1 MTVFKCYMKILK
13 KNIGLISIY
22 LIIFFSTA
30 MILQAS
36 AKKEHLE
43 DFEKTRIN
51 LAIADQDDSTLS
63 HALTEY
69 LKTIHNVYR
78 ISAEPTVMQEEL
90 FYRNAEYIV
99 QIPKD
104 FYKTCIVDE
113 NPLSVTKVP
122 GSYSSFYVDQ
132 QINAWLNS
140 IRTYTAAGF
149 SQKEA
154 AAAALEQS
162 VSEVTMYHDEETA
175 VETPGYTYY
184 FRYIPFLFLAV
195 LCYSMGYI
203 LLAFRKEDI
212 QKRMLASAISTR
224 RQNLEGLLAMF
235 TISLLLWLIAVVGA
249 GVMYGKELL
258 TSKVLGYYLLNTFL
272 MLTIALSLAYLI
284 GLFMK
289 NINMLIGF
297 SNIISL
303 GICFLSGVFV
313 PMNIMDKKVLMV
325 AQFLPVYWYENV
337 NETLS
342 RYHVV
347 SGKVAVDIWKSMGI
361 EVMFTFALL
370 ALILA
375 VSKYKRQG

>member
-22 LIIFFSTA
+22 LVIFFSTA

-104 FYKTCIVDE
+104 FYKPCIVDE

-154 AAAALEQS
+154 ATAALEQS

-249 GVMYGKELL
+249 GIMYGKELL

-289 NINMLIGF
+289 NINMLNGF

>member
-1 MTVFKCYMKILK
+1 MTVFKGYLKILK
-13 KNIGLISIY
+13 KNLGMLLIY
-22 LIIFFSTA
+22 LVIFFA
-30 MILQAS
+30 IAIALQAS
-36 AKKEHLE
+36 ARKEHLGT
-43 DFEKTRIN
+43 FEKTRIN
-51 LAIADQDDSTLS
+51 VAVADRDQSELS
-63 HALTEY
+63 RGLIRY
-69 LKTIHNVYR
+69 LSTIHNVSE
-78 ISAEPTVMQEEL
+78 ISSEPSVMQEEL

-99 QIPKD
+99 QIPKN
-104 FYKTCIVDE
+104 FYETCIVDE

-162 VSEVTMYHDEETA
+162 VSEVTMYQDDETA
-175 VETPGYTYY
+175 IETPGYTYY
-184 FRYIPFLFLAV
+184 FRYIPYLFLAV

-203 LLAFRKEDI
+203 LLAFRKENI
-212 QKRMLASAISTR
+212 QKRMQASAVSTH

-235 TISLLLWLIAVVGA
+235 TIGFSLWLIVVAGA
-249 GVMYGKELL
+249 GIMYGKELL
-258 TSKVLGYYLLNTFL
+258 ISKVLGYYLLNTFL

-289 NINMLIGF
+289 NSNMLNGIT
-297 SNIISL
+297 NIVSL

-313 PMNIMDKKVLMV
+313 PMNIMNKKVLRV

-347 SGKVAVDIWKSMGI
+347 SGKIAVDIWKSMGI
-361 EVMFTFALL
+361 EIMFTLALL

>member
-154 AAAALEQS
+154 ATAALEQS

-289 NINMLIGF
+289 NIYMLNGF

>member
-1 MTVFKCYMKILK
+1 MKILK
-13 KNIGLISIY
+13 KNIGLVIIY
-22 LIIFFSTA
+22 LVIFFSVA
-30 MILQAS
+30 MALQAAAS
-36 AKKEHLE
+36 KEHLE

-104 FYKTCIVDE
+104 FYETCIVDE

-132 QINAWLNS
+132 QIDAWLNS

-289 NINMLIGF
+289 NINMLNGI

>member
-1 MTVFKCYMKILK
+1 
-13 KNIGLISIY
+13 
-22 LIIFFSTA
+22 
-30 MILQAS
+30 
-36 AKKEHLE
+36 
-43 DFEKTRIN
+43 
-51 LAIADQDDSTLS
+51 
-63 HALTEY
+63 
-69 LKTIHNVYR
+69 
-78 ISAEPTVMQEEL
+78 MQEEL

-104 FYKTCIVDE
+104 FYETCIVDE

-289 NINMLIGF
+289 NSNMLNGIT
-297 SNIISL
+297 NIVSL

-313 PMNIMDKKVLMV
+313 PMNIMNKKVLRV

-347 SGKVAVDIWKSMGI
+347 SGKIAVDIWKSMGI
-361 EVMFTFALL
+361 EIMFTLALL

>member
-1 MTVFKCYMKILK
+1 MKILK

-22 LIIFFSTA
+22 LVIFFSTA

-104 FYKTCIVDE
+104 FYKTCIVYE

-154 AAAALEQS
+154 SAAALEQS

-289 NINMLIGF
+289 NINMLNGI

>member
-1 MTVFKCYMKILK
+1 MKILK

-162 VSEVTMYHDEETA
+162 VSEVTLYHDEETA

-289 NINMLIGF
+289 NINMLNGF

-337 NETLS
+337 NEPLS

>member
-1 MTVFKCYMKILK
+1 MKILK

-22 LIIFFSTA
+22 LVIFFSTA

-104 FYKTCIVDE
+104 FYKPCIVDE

-154 AAAALEQS
+154 ATAALEQS

-249 GVMYGKELL
+249 GIMYGKELL

-289 NINMLIGF
+289 NINMLNGF

>member
-1 MTVFKCYMKILK
+1 MKILK
-13 KNIGLISIY
+13 KNIGLVSIY
-22 LIIFFSTA
+22 LLIFFSIA
-30 MILQAS
+30 MVLQAS

-43 DFEKTRIN
+43 NFEKTRIN

-63 HALTEY
+63 HALTKY
-69 LKTIHNVYR
+69 LKTIHNVYK

-99 QIPKD
+99 QIPKN
-104 FYKTCIVDE
+104 FYETCIVDE

-132 QINAWLNS
+132 QINAL
-140 IRTYTAAGF
+140 
-149 SQKEA
+149 
-154 AAAALEQS
+154 
-162 VSEVTMYHDEETA
+162 
-175 VETPGYTYY
+175 ETPGYTYY
-184 FRYIPFLFLAV
+184 FRYIPYLFLAV

-203 LLAFRKEDI
+203 LLAFRKENI
-212 QKRMLASAISTR
+212 QKRMQASAVSTH

-235 TISLLLWLIAVVGA
+235 TIGFSLWLIVVAGA
-249 GVMYGKELL
+249 GIMYGKELL
-258 TSKVLGYYLLNTFL
+258 ISKVLGYYLLNTFL

-289 NINMLIGF
+289 NSNMLNGIT
-297 SNIISL
+297 NIVSL

-313 PMNIMDKKVLMV
+313 PMNIMNKKVLRV

-347 SGKVAVDIWKSMGI
+347 SGKIAIDIWKSMGI
-361 EVMFTFALL
+361 EIMFTLALL

>member
-1 MTVFKCYMKILK
+1 M
-13 KNIGLISIY
+13 
-22 LIIFFSTA
+22 
-30 MILQAS
+30 
-36 AKKEHLE
+36 
-43 DFEKTRIN
+43 
-51 LAIADQDDSTLS
+51 
-63 HALTEY
+63 
-69 LKTIHNVYR
+69 
-78 ISAEPTVMQEEL
+78 
-90 FYRNAEYIV
+90 
-99 QIPKD
+99 
-104 FYKTCIVDE
+104 
-113 NPLSVTKVP
+113 P

-154 AAAALEQS
+154 ATAALEQS

-289 NINMLIGF
+289 NINMLNGF

>member
-1 MTVFKCYMKILK
+1 MIVFKCYMKILRQ
-13 KNIGLISIY
+13 NVTLVIIY
-22 LIIFFSTA
+22 LGIFFSVALVMQMAAGKSEDSLYANTS
-30 MILQAS
+30 IDIGVV
-36 AKKEHLE
+36 KE
-43 DFEKTRIN
+43 DQGV
-51 LAIADQDDSTLS
+51 LAQGFVD
-63 HALTEY
+63 Y
-69 LKTIHNVYR
+69 LNTIHNV
-78 ISAEPTVMQEEL
+78 IPMKNNPEVLQENL
-90 FYRNAEYIV
+90 FYRNVEYIV
-99 QIPKD
+99 QIPKN
-104 FYKTCIVDE
+104 FYETCIVDE

-162 VSEVTMYHDEETA
+162 VSEVTMYQDDETA
-175 VETPGYTYY
+175 IETPGYTYY
-184 FRYIPFLFLAV
+184 FRYIPYLFLAV

-212 QKRMLASAISTR
+212 QKRMQASAVSTH

-235 TISLLLWLIAVVGA
+235 TIGFSLWLIVVAGA
-249 GVMYGKELL
+249 GIMYGKELL
-258 TSKVLGYYLLNTFL
+258 ISKVLGYYLLNTFL

-289 NINMLIGF
+289 NSNMLNGIT
-297 SNIISL
+297 NIVSL

-313 PMNIMDKKVLMV
+313 PMNIMNKKVLRV

-347 SGKVAVDIWKSMGI
+347 SGKIAVDIWKSMGI
-361 EVMFTFALL
+361 EIMFTLALL

>member
-1 MTVFKCYMKILK
+1 MKILK

-22 LIIFFSTA
+22 LVIFFSTA

-36 AKKEHLE
+36 AKKDHLE

-122 GSYSSFYVDQ
+122 GSYSTVYVDQ

-289 NINMLIGF
+289 NINMLNGI

>member
-122 GSYSSFYVDQ
+122 GFYVDQ

-162 VSEVTMYHDEETA
+162 VSEVTLYHDEETA

-289 NINMLIGF
+289 NINMLNGF

>member
-22 LIIFFSTA
+22 LVIFFSTA

-154 AAAALEQS
+154 ATAALEQS

-289 NINMLIGF
+289 NINMLNGF

>member
-1 MTVFKCYMKILK
+1 MKILK

-22 LIIFFSTA
+22 LVIFFSTA

-63 HALTEY
+63 HSLTEY

-289 NINMLIGF
+289 NINMLNGI
-297 SNIISL
+297 SHIISL

>member
-1 MTVFKCYMKILK
+1 MKILK

-132 QINAWLNS
+132 QIDAWLNS

-154 AAAALEQS
+154 ATAALEQS

-289 NINMLIGF
+289 NINMLNGF

>member
-1 MTVFKCYMKILK
+1 MKILK

-22 LIIFFSTA
+22 LVIFFSTA

-154 AAAALEQS
+154 ATAALEQS

-249 GVMYGKELL
+249 GVMYGNELL

-289 NINMLIGF
+289 NINMLNGF

>member
-1 MTVFKCYMKILK
+1 MKILK

-154 AAAALEQS
+154 ATAALEQS

-289 NINMLIGF
+289 NINMLNGF

>member
-22 LIIFFSTA
+22 LVIFFSTA

-154 AAAALEQS
+154 ATAALEQS

-289 NINMLIGF
+289 NINMLNGF

-313 PMNIMDKKVLMV
+313 PMNIMAKKVLMV